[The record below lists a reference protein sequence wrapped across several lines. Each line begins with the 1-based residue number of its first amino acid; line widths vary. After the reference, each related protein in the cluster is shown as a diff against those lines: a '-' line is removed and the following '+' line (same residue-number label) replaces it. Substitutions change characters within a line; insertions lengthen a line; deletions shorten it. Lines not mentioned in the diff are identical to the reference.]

1 MPHLISIAVESP
13 AHYIA
18 LDSQSNTWRGHFVT
32 EPDGSLVITWMP
44 IGSKFRAQRDTV
56 DPRGPRAGGR

>member
-1 MPHLISIAVESP
+1 MPHLVSIAVESP

-32 EPDGSLVITWMP
+32 EPDGSLVITWAP
-44 IGSKFRAQRDTV
+44 VSSKFRVQRDSV
-56 DPRGPRAGGR
+56 DSGGPKGVQQ

>member
-18 LDSQSNTWRGHFVT
+18 LDSQSHTWRGHFVT
-32 EPDGSLVITWMP
+32 EPGGSLVITWTP
-44 IGSKFRAQRDTV
+44 VRSTFRGEPVAPTLLGASQD
-56 DPRGPRAGGR
+56 A